1 MNRELILKALIDWNF
16 WYKTQFTGY
25 PRDDYVKKVLSV
37 INSWYVASILG
48 VKRAGKSTILNQVA
62 KKLIQSGI
70 DPFDIFIINFEDGR
84 LTSVQ
89 NVEDLFKLYEIYL
102 EIRRRKDTKPYVF
115 LDEIQRVNGWEGF
128 VRSLIDRKEAFI
140 IVSGSTSDLIN
151 ENVRKKL
158 AGRHVIINVYPL
170 SFKEFLDFKGLSLRN
185 ETDLIAK
192 EPEIKA
198 YFNEYL
204 SYGGF
209 PGIVNSNV
217 KEQLLLSLYE
227 DILTKDVI
235 ASCKIKEVDK
245 LRILSLY
252 YISNTGNRIKLRN
265 ISRQLQIP
273 LRTVQRFTQC
283 LIRAKL
289 LYFVNPLSPNLSV
302 MSRAERKVYVV
313 DQGLANVIG
322 YRLNS
327 NLGSL
332 LENLVFIEL
341 VRRYGEDNI
350 FYYRGKKGE
359 VDFVIKERN
368 SVREAYQVTY
378 YLNER
383 EYKGAK
389 ELLKWDIPTIFLTF
403 DEEGE
408 VKINGKSLKVLKV
421 WKWLLSI

>member
-62 KKLIQSGI
+62 KKLIESGI

-170 SFKEFLDFKGLSLRN
+170 SFKEFLNFKGLSLRN

>member
-62 KKLIQSGI
+62 KKLIESGI

-198 YFNEYL
+198 
-204 SYGGF
+204 
-209 PGIVNSNV
+209 VDNSF
-217 KEQLLLSLYE
+217 
-227 DILTKDVI
+227 
-235 ASCKIKEVDK
+235 
-245 LRILSLY
+245 R
-252 YISNTGNRIKLRN
+252 
-265 ISRQLQIP
+265 
-273 LRTVQRFTQC
+273 
-283 LIRAKL
+283 
-289 LYFVNPLSPNLSV
+289 
-302 MSRAERKVYVV
+302 
-313 DQGLANVIG
+313 
-322 YRLNS
+322 
-327 NLGSL
+327 
-332 LENLVFIEL
+332 
-341 VRRYGEDNI
+341 
-350 FYYRGKKGE
+350 
-359 VDFVIKERN
+359 
-368 SVREAYQVTY
+368 
-378 YLNER
+378 
-383 EYKGAK
+383 
-389 ELLKWDIPTIFLTF
+389 
-403 DEEGE
+403 
-408 VKINGKSLKVLKV
+408 
-421 WKWLLSI
+421 